1 MITFCII
8 IFLNLIVLTLLIN
21 LIYSSIKTKNAKKYA
36 MSFQT
41 SIDLANLPIVT
52 FYQGNKKYNFLLDT
66 GTMGNIIDSNCD
78 IIKTPIEGNSTITGT
93 TGEKIFATFAKIK
106 LYYKELVFNTET
118 QVTDMSKPFQI
129 LKQDTG
135 VTIHGLLG
143 TDFFKDY
150 GYVLDYYDM
159 IAYPKKIK

>member
-1 MITFCII
+1 MVINYICVFVVIVVIT
-8 IFLNLIVLTLLIN
+8 
-21 LIYSSIKTKNAKKYA
+21 IYLYSFYKNEKTKKYA

-52 FYQGNKKYNFLLDT
+52 FYQGTKKYNFLLDT

-93 TGEKIFATFAKIK
+93 TGEKIFATFAKVK
-106 LYYKELVFNTET
+106 LYYKELVFNAET
-118 QVTDMSKPFQI
+118 QVTDMSAPFQV
-129 LKQDTG
+129 LKKETG

-150 GYVLDYYDM
+150 NYVLDYYNM